1 LKGVDVIIAY
11 IRKKSK
17 LVGVFGFRTISVFG
31 FLSAL
36 GGCEDQGDA
45 FLQQCVGMRK
55 ASLREN

>member
-1 LKGVDVIIAY
+1 M
-11 IRKKSK
+11 RKKSK
-17 LVGVFGFRTISVFG
+17 LGVFGFRTISVFG

-45 FLQQCVGMRK
+45 FLQRCVGMRR